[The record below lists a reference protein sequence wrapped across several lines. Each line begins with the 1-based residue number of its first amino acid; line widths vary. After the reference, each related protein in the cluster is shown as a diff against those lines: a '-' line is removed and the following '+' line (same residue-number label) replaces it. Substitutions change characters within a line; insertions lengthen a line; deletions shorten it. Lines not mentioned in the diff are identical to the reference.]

1 MRREIVK
8 REIMGS
14 GHRLC
19 FSPPSTQFLPGPPVS
34 RLQLAAEG
42 GSVGEPSRGAGDK
55 VRESC

>member
-1 MRREIVK
+1 MK

-14 GHRLC
+14 GRRLC
-19 FSPPSTQFLPGPPVS
+19 FFPPSTQFLPGPPVS